1 MHVFCSLVNCVT
13 MLMNKMWVS
22 LCSKALG
29 QDLTIG
35 VIRMFQ
41 VFYGQLP
48 SCYECSRGHPKELR
62 KETYTVSPLYARKLC
77 TEWVSSLWA
86 TLILGL
92 LVCISAELSYRTVKI
107 TKFNDAKFIISLQQ
121 EQSHF
126 VFKVNI

>member
-1 MHVFCSLVNCVT
+1 MHVICSIVNCVT
-13 MLMNKMWVS
+13 MWMNKMWVS

-35 VIRMFQ
+35 VVPLFQ

-62 KETYTVSPLYARKLC
+62 KETYTVSPLFARKLC

-107 TKFNDAKFIISLQQ
+107 TKFNGAMFIISLLQ